1 MLPSSF
7 HFDEASRFDATGR
20 LHFISARPARDDGL
34 LPRINHFAAQ
44 ALEWRGVARDDP
56 NEVHSR
62 TGLTRSSGIR
72 GGSQSVVPRTESCHA
87 LSFCMERRAVVLRH
101 DVRAGCFREV
111 PLGCRAVSQPNNS
124 RAWPTDSFLTFLTAS
139 STALMQDT
147 LAGKSV
153 WSKPVLLLADSCLF
167 LRVGVLESR

>member
-1 MLPSSF
+1 MKAMP
-7 HFDEASRFDATGR
+7 HFGQRDGGDEKMGR
-20 LHFISARPARDDGL
+20 VLGVQPVEQSGIG
-34 LPRINHFAAQ
+34 PRLSCFADRIRV
-44 ALEWRGVARDDP
+44 EH
-56 NEVHSR
+56 EVHSR

-101 DVRAGCFREV
+101 DVRAGCFGEV

-124 RAWPTDSFLTFLTAS
+124 RAWPADSFLTFLTAS
-139 STALMQDT
+139 STVLMHDT
-147 LAGKSV
+147 LAVKSV